1 MKKIVTILAIALI
14 ATTSV
19 MAQDDIKIKKG
30 KVTMTEAQYNELKA
44 QAAKGAELEIV
55 AQKLTN
61 AQVQLRKANAPVRL
75 DNFKDSASYAIGKDI
90 FDNWT
95 RQRLD
100 LNYFVVA
107 QSIKDCAQGKNHWNQ
122 NITTPLLRQF
132 QANFEKRH
140 QQDLQ
145 KNIKEGQEFLAKN
158 KNNKSVYSTPSG
170 LQYMKIKEGKGKKP
184 TANSM
189 VKAHYTGKLL
199 DGTVFD
205 SSKQRGEPLEFRVNQ
220 MIPGWVEGLQLMP
233 EGSTYRFFIPYNL
246 AYGEREAGI
255 IPGGSTLIFEVE
267 LIEVK

>member
-1 MKKIVTILAIALI
+1 MKKIVTILAVALL

-19 MAQDDIKIKKG
+19 MAQDVKIKKG
-30 KVTMTEAQYNELKA
+30 KVTMTEAQYNELKG
-44 QAAKGAELEIV
+44 KAEQFEIV

-61 AQVQLRKANAPVRL
+61 AQMQLRKQDAPVRL

-90 FDNWT
+90 FDNWK
-95 RQRLD
+95 RQKLD
-100 LNYFVVA
+100 LNFRVVA
-107 QSIKDCAQGKNHWNQ
+107 RSIEDCALGRNKWN
-122 NITTPLLRQF
+122 PKDSEPVLRKF
-132 QANFEKRH
+132 QANFEAR
-140 QQDLQ
+140 QRGIVQN
-145 KNIKEGQEFLAKN
+145 NIKAGEEFLKKN
-158 KNNKSVYSTPSG
+158 MNNKSVYTTKSG
-170 LQYMKIKEGKGKKP
+170 LQYIKVKEGKGKKP
-184 TANSM
+184 TATSM

-220 MIPGWVEGLQLMP
+220 MIPGWIEGLQLMP
-233 EGSTYRFFIPYNL
+233 EGSTYRFFIPHHL